1 MSVGVLAR
9 GLSFPAPA
17 VARALPFAV
26 FIGLMAAEPWLATQL
41 AAQLPGMIDPR
52 WLYGIRA
59 ALVAGLLF
67 VFWPSFT
74 ELTAARRPSIKQLG
88 LALAAGLLVLVLW
101 LLLDF
106 GVFVLG
112 QSGSG
117 FEPLASDGS
126 VDWSLALMRLAGSAL
141 VVPLMEELFWRSLVM
156 RWLEEADFSLVD
168 PARIGL
174 RAVLLSSIVFGL
186 EHSQWAAGMLAGLV
200 YGWLYIR
207 SGNLWVA
214 IAAHAVTNAGLG
226 LWVLASGAWYF
237 W

>member
-1 MSVGVLAR
+1 MP
-9 GLSFPAPA
+9 FPAPA

-26 FIGLMAAEPWLATQL
+26 FIGLMAAESWL
-41 AAQLPGMIDPR
+41 AAQLTGVIDPR

-67 VFWPSFT
+67 VFLPSFM
-74 ELTAARRPSIKQLG
+74 ELTSARRPSIREVG
-88 LALAAGLLVLVLW
+88 LALAAGLFVLAVW
-101 LLLDF
+101 LLLDS
-106 GVFVLG
+106 GIFVLG

-117 FEPLASDGS
+117 FDPRTADGS
-126 VDWSLALMRLAGSAL
+126 IDWSLALMRLAGAAL

-156 RWLEEADFSLVD
+156 RWLEDADFLTVN
-168 PARIGL
+168 PVRVGL

-200 YGWLYIR
+200 YGWLYVR
-207 SGNLWVA
+207 SGNLWVPV
-214 IAAHAVTNAGLG
+214 AAHAVTNAGLG
-226 LWVLASGAWYF
+226 IWVLATGAWYF

>member
-1 MSVGVLAR
+1 MSIGVLGR
-9 GLSFPAPA
+9 MPFPGPA

-26 FIGLMAAEPWLATQL
+26 FIGLMAAESWL
-41 AAQLPGMIDPR
+41 AAQLTGVIDPR

-67 VFWPSFT
+67 VFLPSFM
-74 ELTAARRPSIKQLG
+74 ELTSARRPSIREVG
-88 LALAAGLLVLVLW
+88 LALAAGLFVLAVW
-101 LLLDF
+101 LLLDS
-106 GVFVLG
+106 GIFVLG

-117 FEPLASDGS
+117 FDPRTADGS
-126 VDWSLALMRLAGSAL
+126 IDWSLALMRLAGAAL

-156 RWLEEADFSLVD
+156 RWLEDADFLTVN
-168 PARIGL
+168 PVRVGL

-200 YGWLYIR
+200 YGWLYVR
-207 SGNLWVA
+207 SGNLWVPV
-214 IAAHAVTNAGLG
+214 AAHAVTNAGLG
-226 LWVLASGAWYF
+226 IWVLATGAWYF

>member
-1 MSVGVLAR
+1 MSIGVLGR
-9 GLSFPAPA
+9 KPFPAPA

-26 FIGLMAAEPWLATQL
+26 FIGLMAAESWL
-41 AAQLPGMIDPR
+41 AAQLTGVIDPR

-67 VFWPSFT
+67 VFLPSFM
-74 ELTAARRPSIKQLG
+74 ELTSARRPSIREVG
-88 LALAAGLLVLVLW
+88 LALAAGLFVLAVW
-101 LLLDF
+101 LLLDS
-106 GVFVLG
+106 GIFVLG

-117 FEPLASDGS
+117 FDPRTADGS
-126 VDWSLALMRLAGSAL
+126 IDWSLALMRLAGAAL

-156 RWLEEADFSLVD
+156 RWLEDADFLTVN
-168 PARIGL
+168 PVRVGL

-200 YGWLYIR
+200 YGWLYVR
-207 SGNLWVA
+207 SGNLWVPV
-214 IAAHAVTNAGLG
+214 AAHAVTNAGLG
-226 LWVLASGAWYF
+226 IWVLATGAWYF

>member
-1 MSVGVLAR
+1 MSVGVLER
-9 GLSFPAPA
+9 GLSFPGPV

-26 FIGLMAAEPWLATQL
+26 FIGLMAVEPWLAAQL
-41 AAQLPGMIDPR
+41 AGMIDPR

-59 ALVAGLLF
+59 ALVAGLLV

-74 ELTAARRPSIKQLG
+74 ELTAARRPSVQEIW
-88 LALAAGLLVLVLW
+88 LALAAGLLVLGIW
-101 LLLDF
+101 LLLDS
-106 GVFVLG
+106 GIFVLG

-117 FEPLASDGS
+117 FEPHAVDGS
-126 VDWSLALMRLAGSAL
+126 IDWSLALMRLAGSAL

-156 RWLEEADFSLVD
+156 RWLEEADFSAVD

-200 YGWLYIR
+200 YGWLYVR

-226 LWVLASGAWYF
+226 IWVLATGAWYF

>member
-9 GLSFPAPA
+9 GLSLSGPA

-26 FIGLMAAEPWLATQL
+26 FIGLMAAEPWLAAQL
-41 AAQLPGMIDPR
+41 AGVIDPR

-59 ALVAGLLF
+59 ALVAGLLI
-67 VFWPSFT
+67 VFWPSFN
-74 ELTAARRPSIKQLG
+74 ELTAARRPSLQQIW
-88 LALAAGLLVLVLW
+88 LALAAGLLVLGIW
-101 LLLDF
+101 LLLDS
-106 GVFVLG
+106 GIFVLG

-117 FEPLASDGS
+117 FEPRAGDGS
-126 VDWSLALMRLAGSAL
+126 IDWSLALMRLAGSAL

-156 RWLEEADFSLVD
+156 RWLEEADFSALD

-174 RAVLLSSIVFGL
+174 RAVLLSSLVFGL

-200 YGWLYIR
+200 YGWLYVR
-207 SGNLWVA
+207 SGNLWIP

-226 LWVLASGAWYF
+226 VWVLATGAWFF

>member
-1 MSVGVLAR
+1 M
-9 GLSFPAPA
+9 
-17 VARALPFAV
+17 ARALPFAI
-26 FIGLMAAEPWLATQL
+26 FIGLMAAEPWLA
-41 AAQLPGMIDPR
+41 AQLSGVIDTR

-59 ALVAGLLF
+59 ALVAGLLV

-74 ELTAARRPSIKQLG
+74 ELTAARRPSMREMGVAMASG
-88 LALAAGLLVLVLW
+88 LIVLAIW
-101 LLLDF
+101 LLLDS
-106 GVFVLG
+106 GIFVLG

-117 FEPLASDGS
+117 FEPRAADGGI
-126 VDWSLALMRLAGSAL
+126 DWSLALMRLAGSAL

-156 RWLEEADFSLVD
+156 RWLEEADFLSVD

-186 EHSQWAAGMLAGLV
+186 EHSLWAAGILAGLV
-200 YGWLYIR
+200 YGWLYQR

-214 IAAHAVTNAGLG
+214 IAAHTVTNAGLG
-226 LWVLASGAWYF
+226 IWVLVTGAWYF

>member
-9 GLSFPAPA
+9 GLSLSGPA

-26 FIGLMAAEPWLATQL
+26 FIGLMAAEPWLAAQL
-41 AAQLPGMIDPR
+41 AGVIDPR

-59 ALVAGLLF
+59 ALVAGLLI

-74 ELTAARRPSIKQLG
+74 ELTAARRPSLQQIW
-88 LALAAGLLVLVLW
+88 LALAAGLLVLGIW
-101 LLLDF
+101 LLLDS
-106 GVFVLG
+106 GIFVLG

-117 FEPLASDGS
+117 FEPRAGDGS
-126 VDWSLALMRLAGSAL
+126 IDWSLALMRLAGSAL

-156 RWLEEADFSLVD
+156 RWLEEADFSALD

-174 RAVLLSSIVFGL
+174 RAVLLSSLVFGL
-186 EHSQWAAGMLAGLV
+186 EHSQWAAGLLAGLV
-200 YGWLYIR
+200 YGWLYVR
-207 SGNLWVA
+207 SGNLWIP

-226 LWVLASGAWYF
+226 VWVLATGAWFF

>member
-1 MSVGVLAR
+1 MP
-9 GLSFPAPA
+9 FPGPA

-26 FIGLMAAEPWLATQL
+26 FIGLMAAESWL
-41 AAQLPGMIDPR
+41 AAQLTGVIDPR

-67 VFWPSFT
+67 VFLPSFM
-74 ELTAARRPSIKQLG
+74 ELTSARRPSIREVG
-88 LALAAGLLVLVLW
+88 LALAAGLFVLAVW
-101 LLLDF
+101 LLLDS
-106 GVFVLG
+106 GIFVLG

-117 FEPLASDGS
+117 FDPRTADGS
-126 VDWSLALMRLAGSAL
+126 IDWSLALMRLAGAAL

-156 RWLEEADFSLVD
+156 RWLEDADFLTVN
-168 PARIGL
+168 PVRVGL

-200 YGWLYIR
+200 YGWLYVR
-207 SGNLWVA
+207 SGNLWVPV
-214 IAAHAVTNAGLG
+214 AAHAVTNAGLG
-226 LWVLASGAWYF
+226 IWVLATGAWYF

>member
-26 FIGLMAAEPWLATQL
+26 FIGLMAVEPWLAAQL
-41 AAQLPGMIDPR
+41 AGVIDPR

-59 ALVAGLLF
+59 GLVAGLLF

-74 ELTAARRPSIKQLG
+74 ELTAAHRPSVQEIW
-88 LALAAGLLVLVLW
+88 LALAAGLLVLGIW
-101 LLLDF
+101 LLLDS
-106 GVFVLG
+106 GIFVLG

-117 FEPLASDGS
+117 FEPHAADGS
-126 VDWSLALMRLAGSAL
+126 IDWSLALMRLAGSAL

-156 RWLEEADFSLVD
+156 RWLEEADFLAVD

-186 EHSQWAAGMLAGLV
+186 EHSQWVAGMLAGLV
-200 YGWLYIR
+200 YGWLYVR

-226 LWVLASGAWYF
+226 VWVLATGAWYF

>member
-1 MSVGVLAR
+1 MSIGVLGR
-9 GLSFPAPA
+9 MPFPAPA

-26 FIGLMAAEPWLATQL
+26 FIGLMAAESWL
-41 AAQLPGMIDPR
+41 AAQLTGVIDPR

-67 VFWPSFT
+67 VFLPSFM
-74 ELTAARRPSIKQLG
+74 ELTSARRPSIREVG
-88 LALAAGLLVLVLW
+88 LALAAGLFVLAVW
-101 LLLDF
+101 LLLDS
-106 GVFVLG
+106 GIFVLG

-117 FEPLASDGS
+117 FDPRTADGS
-126 VDWSLALMRLAGSAL
+126 IDWSLALMRLAGAAL

-156 RWLEEADFSLVD
+156 RWLEDADFLTVN
-168 PARIGL
+168 PVRVGL

-200 YGWLYIR
+200 YGWLYVR
-207 SGNLWVA
+207 SGNLWVPV
-214 IAAHAVTNAGLG
+214 AAHAVTNAGLG
-226 LWVLASGAWYF
+226 IWVLATGAWYF

>member
-9 GLSFPAPA
+9 GSSFPAPV

-26 FIGLMAAEPWLATQL
+26 FIGLMAVEPWLA
-41 AAQLPGMIDPR
+41 AQLGGVIDPR
-52 WLYGIRA
+52 WFYGIRSA
-59 ALVAGLLF
+59 VVASLLY

-74 ELTAARRPSIKQLG
+74 ELTAARHLSIREFG
-88 LALAAGLLVLVLW
+88 LALAAGLMVLGIW
-101 LLLDF
+101 LLLDS
-106 GVFVLG
+106 GIFVLG

-117 FEPLASDGS
+117 FEPHAADGNI
-126 VDWSLALMRLAGSAL
+126 DWSPALMRLAGSAL

-156 RWLEEADFSLVD
+156 RWLEEADFLAVD

-174 RAVLLSSIVFGL
+174 RAVLFSSIAFGL

-200 YGWLYIR
+200 YGWLYVR
-207 SGNLWVA
+207 SGNLWIP

-226 LWVLASGAWYF
+226 VWVLATGAWYF